1 MNNATMPVVEES
13 KEMAQTNEGTPLFQ
27 KPTMATLPAS
37 EENDASMAEFF
48 LQDEAEE
55 NEIPEVTSI
64 KT

>member
-1 MNNATMPVVEES
+1 
-13 KEMAQTNEGTPLFQ
+13 
-27 KPTMATLPAS
+27 MATLPAS